1 MKYKRFKQTVE
12 QFIQNHTRN
21 IKKLSPS
28 EQPPAPISI
37 LPYAAWHS
45 FDCTLCLIA
54 YNSLY
59 SNFPSH
65 IYKYF
70 FFSFSVRSKIQPHSN
85 WNSWFF
91 MQNTFKQKP
100 KLILWFLFRRYSPN
114 FILFSSIFSGTKHK
128 HTLPHMFWCYQ
139 ILK

>member
-1 MKYKRFKQTVE
+1 MKYKWFKQTVE

-21 IKKLSPS
+21 IKNLSPS

-70 FFSFSVRSKIQPHSN
+70 FFSFSVRSKIQPHIQIETLDSLCKTLSN
-85 WNSWFF
+85 RNKNLYSDSYLDAIVQTSSSFPLSSLE
-91 MQNTFKQKP
+91 QNTNTLSLTCFDV
-100 KLILWFLFRRYSPN
+100 
-114 FILFSSIFSGTKHK
+114 TK
-128 HTLPHMFWCYQ
+128 Y
-139 ILK
+139 